1 MWGGGVM
8 TEQVNNRFQSQ
19 RREEEN
25 KKEREQVKK
34 NEGKT
39 IKTNV

>member
-8 TEQVNNRFQSQ
+8 REQVNNRFQSQ
-19 RREEEN
+19 TREEEN
-25 KKEREQVKK
+25 KKEREQIKM

-39 IKTNV
+39 INTNI

>member
-8 TEQVNNRFQSQ
+8 REQVNNRFQSQ
-19 RREEEN
+19 TRKEEN
-25 KKEREQVKK
+25 KKEKQIKK

-39 IKTNV
+39 INTNI